1 MNSLS
6 ILFLLFWGAVAF
18 SCVAQKRMTDEKV
31 VDIFK
36 KSSLKGHYL
45 MFLPDTALLINKYK
59 PGNFKGWYW
68 GDFDGN
74 GKKDLLATFNIN
86 YGYDFQFFLLDYKS
100 NTQVI
105 EIPRLDIIHSHLEP
119 TDTANRYIYTFM
131 DLDRKKMYQKEVL
144 LYKNRLVEKSFLT
157 NALPLDSFTI
167 SLRLRGRE
175 VVYKGKGEEVQ
186 RYISDDGTAFLEKP
200 VGKDTMAFIQKAI
213 RAMDFENIHVK
224 PTYFDDAPA
233 LHMNLYYSDGKS
245 VEFEDQINFFTGG
258 SMYYSITLSS
268 LYKNLFPEYFI
279 KDYFF

>member
-1 MNSLS
+1 MNSHS
-6 ILFLLFWGAVAF
+6 MLFLLFLGAVAF
-18 SCVAQKRMTDEKV
+18 SCIPQKRMTDEKV

-36 KSSLKGHYL
+36 KSNLKGHYL
-45 MFLPDTALLINKYK
+45 MLMPDSLILQNGYFNNEFKSWYV
-59 PGNFKGWYW
+59 GNF
-68 GDFDGN
+68 DRN
-74 GKKDLLATFNIN
+74 NKKDLLAIFTVNHGLT
-86 YGYDFQFFLLDYKS
+86 YQFFLFNYKK
-100 NTQVI
+100 NNQVI
-105 EIPRLDIIHSHLEP
+105 EVPL
-119 TDTANRYIYTFM
+119 M
-131 DLDRKKMYQKEVL
+131 DLSNGFLVPDKKNNFFYYYIDQKDSVLHQKEAL

-157 NALPLDSFTI
+157 NTLPLDSFTI

-258 SMYYSITLSS
+258 SMYYSVTLSS